1 MEISVAK
8 QKLKLR
14 SIITTRDDIYSTT
27 FQLYHEWEDVFS
39 ENLNLPFVPYTL
51 QNMTYLSKIQTGSI
65 SLLFLSLSTLNA
77 IDQI

>member
-27 FQLYHEWEDVFS
+27 FQLYHEWEDVFQRTS
-39 ENLNLPFVPYTL
+39 ICL
-51 QNMTYLSKIQTGSI
+51 LSRILFKI
-65 SLLFLSLSTLNA
+65 
-77 IDQI
+77 